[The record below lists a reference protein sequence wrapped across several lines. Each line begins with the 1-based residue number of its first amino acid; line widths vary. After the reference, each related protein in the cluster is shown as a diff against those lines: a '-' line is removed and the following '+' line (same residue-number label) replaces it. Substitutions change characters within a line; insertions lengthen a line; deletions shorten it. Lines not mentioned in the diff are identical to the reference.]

1 MDTVQ
6 FAPTGQSK
14 QLEFAFPS
22 TIILLL
28 SKVVDIF
35 RDPLLMVYVPSGQGT
50 HRHVPSFVKCFT
62 LAFTQ
67 PINNDEMLFALVSI

>member
-14 QLEFAFPS
+14 QLQFAFSS

-28 SKVVDIF
+28 SKFVDIF
-35 RDPLLMVYVPSGQGT
+35 RDPLLMVYVPRAQGT
-50 HRHVPSFVKCFT
+50 HRHVPSVVKCFT

-67 PINNDEMLFALVSI
+67 PINNDEMLFTLVSI